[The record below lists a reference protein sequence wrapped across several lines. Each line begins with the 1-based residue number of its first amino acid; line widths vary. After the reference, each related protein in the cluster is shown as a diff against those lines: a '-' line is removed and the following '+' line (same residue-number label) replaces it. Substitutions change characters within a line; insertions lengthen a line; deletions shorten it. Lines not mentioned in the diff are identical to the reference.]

1 MSKIKITLG
10 EGRGGGLMVSVLA
23 LYSDH
28 PSSIPAAYLESLFPR
43 PSHGVMERVLA
54 FTASGPGLNPA

>member
-1 MSKIKITLG
+1 MKITLG
-10 EGRGGGLMVSVLA
+10 EGRGGGLVVSVLA
-23 LYSDH
+23 LYSDD
-28 PSSIPAAYLESLFPR
+28 PSSIPAAYLKSIFPR